1 MSAEKISQLG
11 SIDAFISSPSARS
24 DVSNQG
30 KSPAIRI
37 YSECRGQYLSNSLS
51 NLSMASV
58 STSKRKNPDEIYR
71 QGTSG
76 IGTYASGI
84 EGLVLAEFAN
94 ISAIFPREEWGLAL
108 ESTSRRSLV
117 EFAKTLREVN
127 MHIKTNLNTDCFLAY
142 EIIEIVTGLSFRLDQ
157 KTKQLKLPLAD
168 ALKPIRETAK
178 ASLSEL
184 IEDVRRRVANMQTLP
199 IDGSAVPLTSEVMN
213 RLQNMTL
220 YPHSLA
226 SIMASLGDGNWN
238 RAAAG
243 NANPPTNLDVG
254 ADGNQLLSNYVLD
267 TVEAL
272 LLSLEGKGRVLVKS
286 KSLLGV
292 FLANNVA
299 LIDRMI
305 RSSDLSDVLKTGIA
319 LGRIEQ
325 WRKKGTSAYLDS
337 WRETCAFLM
346 DVQYTNRGARPPSGN
361 NGLID
366 SAVVVKGLNS
376 KDKDTIKDKFKLFNA
391 SFDDLCSKH
400 KAMAMEREVRS
411 QLSREV
417 HNLIEPLYA
426 RFWDRYHEIDKGK
439 GKYVKY
445 DKGSLAANLAAL
457 G

>member
-1 MSAEKISQLG
+1 M
-11 SIDAFISSPSARS
+11 
-24 DVSNQG
+24 
-30 KSPAIRI
+30 
-37 YSECRGQYLSNSLS
+37 
-51 NLSMASV
+51 
-58 STSKRKNPDEIYR
+58 
-71 QGTSG
+71 
-76 IGTYASGI
+76 
-84 EGLVLAEFAN
+84 
-94 ISAIFPREEWGLAL
+94 
-108 ESTSRRSLV
+108 
-117 EFAKTLREVN
+117 
-127 MHIKTNLNTDCFLAY
+127 
-142 EIIEIVTGLSFRLDQ
+142 
-157 KTKQLKLPLAD
+157 
-168 ALKPIRETAK
+168 
-178 ASLSEL
+178 
-184 IEDVRRRVANMQTLP
+184 
-199 IDGSAVPLTSEVMN
+199 
-213 RLQNMTL
+213 
-220 YPHSLA
+220 
-226 SIMASLGDGNWN
+226 
-238 RAAAG
+238 
-243 NANPPTNLDVG
+243 
-254 ADGNQLLSNYVLD
+254 
-267 TVEAL
+267 
-272 LLSLEGKGRVLVKS
+272 VKS